1 MFMARVSEQSLKYK
15 DMYDYVKEVIEH
27 KTTDYTVEERNMLS
41 VSFKN
46 VVSADRKAVKLIEDI
61 AQFEKF

>member
-1 MFMARVSEQSLKYK
+1 
-15 DMYDYVKEVIEH
+15 MYDYVKEVIEH
-27 KTTDYTVEERNMLS
+27 KTTDFTVEERNMLS

-61 AQFEKF
+61 A

>member
-1 MFMARVSEQSLKYK
+1 MFMARVSEQSFKYK

>member
-61 AQFEKF
+61 A